1 MIKEQIQQTIN
12 ALQQEKLAAL
22 RNAEASIVNEKIAP
36 YNAEADALK
45 DKAIEQLTEQYNAAV
60 VELKNNY
67 AANRDAII
75 VANNKK
81 KEDNKTAVIAAE
93 TASIRVKYD
102 NAIAELEAYISKLGE

>member
-1 MIKEQIQQTIN
+1 MIKEQLQQTIN
-12 ALQQEKLAAL
+12 SLQQEKLTAL
-22 RNAEASIVNEKIAP
+22 RNAEASIVNEKITP

-45 DKAIEQLTEQYNAAV
+45 DKAIEQLTDQYNSTLA
-60 VELKNNY
+60 ELKNTF

-81 KEDNKTAVIAAE
+81 KEENKAAVIAAE

-102 NAIAELEAYISKLGE
+102 NAIAELEAYIAKLGE